1 MSKDDL
7 IELTEARRLNRNA
20 LYGSLGTAVFII
32 VLWIISIAFTP
43 VFAFDAS
50 RDVSLGL
57 LTVIPLI
64 SAGLARYG
72 HSRLGIWLIII
83 VIYATSLW
91 SVLIESEGIGP
102 LVAVLTLL
110 VAGGIASF
118 TLKQQDVNRTIV
130 ATLIGSSLIIVGD
143 VLSPFDRLPNSSPT
157 TLTIITVITV
167 PIYSFFIY
175 RQFRHYTLQVKLA
188 IIVTGI
194 TLLSVVAIGGIVSAA
209 IERNL
214 TMQVTESLALQIEK
228 QADFLGAIFVQK
240 VGEVQ
245 ALAIIN
251 EIKEALEEQNRSY
264 NGDEASIITG
274 IQALDAQWVTASDD
288 DPLIQSIISAD
299 ETVNS
304 LAHQLYY
311 FLEIFPDQTEVFIT
325 DKYGATLGATGRLSD
340 YYQADEDWWQAAW
353 NNGEGAIYIS
363 NPEYDESA
371 DVVAIQIALPVVG
384 EEAGELLGIIRS
396 TIVLD
401 AFYEAIA
408 GQRLGETG
416 RTVLLDRNGNV
427 LFEEVVE
434 EGGGVQA
441 MSPGLQQHLLQER
454 PHSMLA
460 EDEHGDL
467 AVFAHAPAH
476 VAGFTE
482 DQAAGG
488 RLSEFELAV
497 SDAVQSLGWFVVFR
511 QKASEAF
518 APLTTIAT
526 IIQLASVA
534 TVAVTAVL
542 ATLFARTVVRP
553 LRALGNAAAEI
564 GAGNLGVSLPPAGND
579 EVGELTTQ
587 FANMSNQ
594 LQKTVGELQQR
605 TLVIETSSEVSR
617 HLSTILDEQELMTT
631 VVNQVRRGFNYY
643 HAHIYLLNQSEDTLI
658 MVAGTGQPAQEM
670 LAQKHRIRLGEGLVG
685 RAAETKETVLVSD
698 VRQDPNWLPN
708 ALLPETKSEVAVPI
722 IVGGQLLGVL
732 DVQHNIINSLQGQ
745 DADLLELL
753 ANQIGI
759 ALQNA
764 RLFTQTQQQARQQA
778 LINEIGRK
786 IQTAPTVERV
796 LQTAAEELGEALGTQ
811 RTTVMLNSRGRT
823 NGRN

>member
-1 MSKDDL
+1 
-7 IELTEARRLNRNA
+7 
-20 LYGSLGTAVFII
+20 
-32 VLWIISIAFTP
+32 
-43 VFAFDAS
+43 
-50 RDVSLGL
+50 
-57 LTVIPLI
+57 
-64 SAGLARYG
+64 
-72 HSRLGIWLIII
+72 
-83 VIYATSLW
+83 
-91 SVLIESEGIGP
+91 
-102 LVAVLTLL
+102 
-110 VAGGIASF
+110 
-118 TLKQQDVNRTIV
+118 
-130 ATLIGSSLIIVGD
+130 
-143 VLSPFDRLPNSSPT
+143 
-157 TLTIITVITV
+157 
-167 PIYSFFIY
+167 
-175 RQFRHYTLQVKLA
+175 
-188 IIVTGI
+188 
-194 TLLSVVAIGGIVSAA
+194 
-209 IERNL
+209 
-214 TMQVTESLALQIEK
+214 
-228 QADFLGAIFVQK
+228 
-240 VGEVQ
+240 
-245 ALAIIN
+245 
-251 EIKEALEEQNRSY
+251 
-264 NGDEASIITG
+264 
-274 IQALDAQWVTASDD
+274 
-288 DPLIQSIISAD
+288 
-299 ETVNS
+299 
-304 LAHQLYY
+304 
-311 FLEIFPDQTEVFIT
+311 
-325 DKYGATLGATGRLSD
+325 
-340 YYQADEDWWQAAW
+340 
-353 NNGEGAIYIS
+353 
-363 NPEYDESA
+363 
-371 DVVAIQIALPVVG
+371 
-384 EEAGELLGIIRS
+384 
-396 TIVLD
+396 
-401 AFYEAIA
+401 
-408 GQRLGETG
+408 
-416 RTVLLDRNGNV
+416 
-427 LFEEVVE
+427 
-434 EGGGVQA
+434 
-441 MSPGLQQHLLQER
+441 
-454 PHSMLA
+454 
-460 EDEHGDL
+460 
-467 AVFAHAPAH
+467 
-476 VAGFTE
+476 
-482 DQAAGG
+482 
-488 RLSEFELAV
+488 
-497 SDAVQSLGWFVVFR
+497 VVFR

-553 LRALGNAAAEI
+553 LRALGNAATEI

-732 DVQHNIINSLQGQ
+732 DVQHNIINGLQGQ